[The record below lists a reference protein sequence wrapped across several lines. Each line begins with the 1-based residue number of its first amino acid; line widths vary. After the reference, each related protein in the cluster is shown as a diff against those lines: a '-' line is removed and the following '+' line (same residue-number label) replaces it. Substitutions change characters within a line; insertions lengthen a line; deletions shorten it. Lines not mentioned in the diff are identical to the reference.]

1 MQWCL
6 DRDKEILSQSDPKY
20 VQLQESRLKK
30 DDLLEGMKE
39 WRLFCDSR
47 IPLESSKFQI
57 LIELFWNVAASNSSW
72 ESKVRVPIG
81 ADCSEKRYITKTNKR
96 EILNYI
102 EISL

>member
-39 WRLFCDSR
+39 
-47 IPLESSKFQI
+47 
-57 LIELFWNVAASNSSW
+57 
-72 ESKVRVPIG
+72 
-81 ADCSEKRYITKTNKR
+81 
-96 EILNYI
+96 
-102 EISL
+102 